1 MRITRAI
8 FLLLATALA
17 LTQAAWGAENG
28 QRNYERQCARC
39 HGITGIPVMPKTPN
53 LAMREGMNKPDLM
66 LLQYLKMPTALH
78 PSFFGILTDQEILDV
93 IRYIR
98 VMRP

>member
-1 MRITRAI
+1 MMLVRTF
-8 FLLLATALA
+8 FLVFVCWIATD
-17 LTQAAWGAENG
+17 AAWSADNG

-39 HGITGIPVMPKTPN
+39 HGLTGVPVTPQTPN
-53 LAMREGMNKPDLM
+53 LAMRERMNKPDLM
-66 LLQYLKMPTALH
+66 LLQYLKMPTATH

-93 IRYIR
+93 IRYLR